1 MHAGY
6 QVCCMELQQIRYFVA
21 VAETGNVTAAATRL
35 HLSQPA
41 LSRQVRAL
49 EDELGVP
56 LFDRVKQRI
65 HLTDA
70 GRFFLDRAR
79 QMLCDAETATL
90 QVRERYAKAGR
101 TIRLGTLTVFLDD
114 LVIPAVRE
122 FRKIMARAE
131 VALFDLSPRAQVDR
145 LHRHELDL
153 ALLGNLSPADRAHFT
168 VRVLMRSPFAAV
180 LPESHRLAHR
190 KQIHLRDLAGESFV
204 SLSDLVF
211 PGRRDFFRQL
221 CLGQGF
227 EPVIAVECDS
237 LPLLIGAVSSES
249 GVGLLPEHSRKLPH
263 RGCVF
268 VPLKTPRV
276 YAEVMAVTA
285 PGETSPALIHL
296 IEALEKAAQMS
307 LNP

>member
-1 MHAGY
+1 MRSGY
-6 QVCCMELQQIRYFVA
+6 QVCGMELQQIRYFVA
-21 VAETGNVTAAATRL
+21 VAETGNVTVAAARL

-56 LFDRVKQRI
+56 LFDRVRQRI
-65 HLTDA
+65 RLTEA

-79 QMLCDAETATL
+79 QLICDAETAAL
-90 QVRERYAKAGR
+90 QVRELYAQAGR

-114 LVIPAVRE
+114 LVIPAVRD
-122 FRKIMARAE
+122 FRKKVARSE

-153 ALLGNLSPADRAHFT
+153 ALLGNLSPADRARFT
-168 VRVLMRSPFAAV
+168 VHVLMRSPLAAV
-180 LPESHRLAHR
+180 LPEGHRLAHR
-190 KQIHLRDLAGESFV
+190 KRIHLRDLARESFV
-204 SLSDLVF
+204 SLSDAVF
-211 PGRRDFFRQL
+211 PGRRDFFRNL

-227 EPVIAVECDS
+227 NPIIAAECDS
-237 LPLLIGAVSSES
+237 LPLLIGAVASEV

-268 VPLKTPRV
+268 VSLRSPRA

-285 PGETSPALIHL
+285 PGDTGTSLTSL
-296 IEALEKAAQMS
+296 IEALGRAAQAAMAE
-307 LNP
+307 